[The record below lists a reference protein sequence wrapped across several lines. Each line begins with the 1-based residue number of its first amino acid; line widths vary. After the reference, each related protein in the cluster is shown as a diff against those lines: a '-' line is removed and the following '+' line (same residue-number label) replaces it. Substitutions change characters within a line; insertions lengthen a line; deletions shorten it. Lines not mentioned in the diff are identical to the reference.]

1 MKIKTITLLAISV
14 NIVHATNY
22 PELRYKQWSTLS
34 SSEQGDAGTL
44 GYISNTWN
52 TPGTAAFESSTSYDT
67 LSSNAQNAAAAFG
80 LNDEGEKTS
89 TYFFKETITFLNEP
103 NNCFE

>member
-1 MKIKTITLLAISV
+1 MKVKTITLSAISV

-22 PELRYKQWSTLS
+22 PERRYNQQWSTLS
-34 SSEQGDAGTL
+34 STEQGDATTL
-44 GYISNTWN
+44 GYNSNTWN

-67 LSSNAQNAAAAFG
+67 LSSNAQNAAAVFG

-89 TYFFKETITFLNEP
+89 TYFFQRIYNF
-103 NNCFE
+103 FE